1 MGYTD
6 STMQYLLR
14 FLASS
19 CAFAL
24 ALALLATPLAAG
36 EMGNSMAANIQDVE
50 GKLIQLAEAIPQAK
64 YDWAPSE
71 GVRSVSQV
79 LMHIASANHFFAS
92 RMGGGKPPAD
102 ARDWE
107 KTTATQKDA
116 VMRLKSSFAV
126 IKDAVKNA
134 DLSQATKL
142 FGGRDGTVGDFGL
155 IAVGHCHE
163 HLGQLIAYAR
173 SNGVVPPWSQ

>member
-1 MGYTD
+1 
-6 STMQYLLR
+6 MQHLLR

-36 EMGNSMAANIQDVE
+36 EMGNSMAANIEAVE
-50 GKLIQLAEAIPQAK
+50 GKLVQLAEAIPQAK

-92 RMGGGKPPAD
+92 RMGGDKPPAE
-102 ARDWE
+102 AREWE

-116 VMRLKSSFAV
+116 VMRLKASFTV
-126 IKDAVKNA
+126 IKDAVKAA
-134 DLSQATKL
+134 DLSKATKV
-142 FGGRDGTVGDFGL
+142 FGRDGTVGDFGL
-155 IAVGHCHE
+155 VAVGHCHE

-173 SNGVVPPWSQ
+173 SNGVTPPWSQ

>member
-1 MGYTD
+1 
-6 STMQYLLR
+6 MQHLLR

-36 EMGNSMAANIQDVE
+36 EMGNSMAANIEAVE
-50 GKLIQLAEAIPQAK
+50 GKLVQLAEAIPQAK

-92 RMGGGKPPAD
+92 RMGGDKPPAE
-102 ARDWE
+102 AREWE

-116 VMRLKSSFAV
+116 VMRLKASFTV
-126 IKDAVKNA
+126 IKDAVKAA
-134 DLSQATKL
+134 DLSKATKV
-142 FGGRDGTVGDFGL
+142 FGRDGTFGDFGL
-155 IAVGHCHE
+155 VAVGHCHE

-173 SNGVVPPWSQ
+173 SNGVTPPWSE

>member
-6 STMQYLLR
+6 STMQHLLR

-36 EMGNSMAANIQDVE
+36 EMGNSMAANIEDVE
-50 GKLIQLAEAIPQAK
+50 GKIVQLAEAIPQAK

-79 LMHIASANHFFAS
+79 LMHVAGANHFFAS
-92 RMGGGKPPAD
+92 RMGGGKPPAEV
-102 ARDWE
+102 REWE

-116 VMRLKSSFAV
+116 VMRLKASFTV
-126 IKDAVKNA
+126 IKDTLKSA
-134 DLSQATKL
+134 DLSKATKV
-142 FGGRDGTVGDFGL
+142 FGRDGTVADFGL
-155 IAVGHCHE
+155 VAVGHCHE

-173 SNGVVPPWSQ
+173 SNDVAPPWSQ